1 VIDAAG
7 KPPANILGGGTL
19 WWGDYEE
26 CIAVKASTNF
36 SEILYNFDGQY
47 CKVRLRGLFDGS
59 CATSGI
65 IFNLLKEVSIC

>member
-1 VIDAAG
+1 MIDAAG

-47 CKVRLRGLFDGS
+47 CKVRLRGLFDG
-59 CATSGI
+59 
-65 IFNLLKEVSIC
+65 LLPVSTCIHDTLIYQI